1 MYSAEALKPIREI
14 LEHARKEL
22 DEALAR
28 LKSYDELRALR
39 WRCTECGYIT
49 HFIHPDA
56 GRLRPT
62 LPQVRRRKIGTAV
75 SQSKVEC

>member
-1 MYSAEALKPIREI
+1 MYSAEAIKPIREL

-39 WRCTECGYIT
+39 WRCIECGYIK
-49 HFIHPDA
+49 HFINPMPADCA
-56 GRLRPT
+56 PPCPKCGGEKLEP
-62 LPQVRRRKIGTAV
+62 L
-75 SQSKVEC
+75 